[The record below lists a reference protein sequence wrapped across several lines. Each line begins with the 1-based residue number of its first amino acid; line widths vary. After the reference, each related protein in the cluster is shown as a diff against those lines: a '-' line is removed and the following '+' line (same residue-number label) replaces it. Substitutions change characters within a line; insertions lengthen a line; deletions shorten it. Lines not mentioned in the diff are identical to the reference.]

1 MRHRSVDSAID
12 FKSCD
17 WEWGAIRFDMQ
28 SNGVPGS
35 DVEKL
40 AGDLNPHRATPLST
54 VNRRWSECLHWRVGD
69 RDGSAVLSH
78 VGLRKSPVKC
88 GNGFLTANFRC
99 PQQTKHQQQRS
110 RIQAHGDP
118 PSLETRNLFAA

>member
-17 WEWGAIRFDMQ
+17 GEWNAIRFDMQ

-40 AGDLNPHRATPLST
+40 AGDLNPHGATLLST
-54 VNRRWSECLHWRVGD
+54 MNGRRSECLHWRVGD
-69 RDGSAVLSH
+69 RDGSGVLPH
-78 VGLRKSPVKC
+78 VGLQKSTVKC
-88 GNGFLTANFRC
+88 GDGFVTDDFRC
-99 PQQTKHQQQRS
+99 PQ
-110 RIQAHGDP
+110 
-118 PSLETRNLFAA
+118 

>member
-17 WEWGAIRFDMQ
+17 WEWGTVRFDMQ

-40 AGDLNPHRATPLST
+40 AGNLNPHRATLLST
-54 VNRRWSECLHWRVGD
+54 VNRCRSECLHWRVGD
-69 RDGSAVLSH
+69 CDGIGVLSH
-78 VGLRKSPVKC
+78 VGLRKSTVKC
-88 GNGFLTANFRC
+88 GDGFLTNAFRSL
-99 PQQTKHQQQRS
+99 QYTKHQKKHS
-110 RIQAHGDP
+110 
-118 PSLETRNLFAA
+118 